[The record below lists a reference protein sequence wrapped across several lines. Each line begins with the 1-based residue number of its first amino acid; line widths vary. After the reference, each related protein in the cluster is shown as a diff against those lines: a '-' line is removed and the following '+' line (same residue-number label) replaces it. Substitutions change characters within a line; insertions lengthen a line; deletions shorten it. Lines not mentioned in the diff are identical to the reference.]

1 MSDGHLEWRHTRAE
15 ARASSEPRTEYVYVY
30 YHTYTMK
37 TKLTVTVDRDLLPRA
52 KRYARA
58 RGVSLSSLI
67 EAALRDMAEAPGPT
81 FSERW
86 RGKAVLTDSDDP
98 RYQALVEKYG

>member
-1 MSDGHLEWRHTRAE
+1 MP
-15 ARASSEPRTEYVYVY
+15 ARSRPGPAPLPKHVYGLY
-30 YHTYTMK
+30 YTYTMK
-37 TKLTVTVDRDLLPRA
+37 TKLTITVDRDLVPRA

-67 EAALRDMAEAPGPT
+67 EAALSDMAAAPGPT

-86 RGKAVLTDSDDP
+86 RGALELTQRDDP
-98 RYQALVEKYG
+98 RYRALAEKYR